1 MAVQKQKVT
10 DKNKEIEKRLKALQA
25 ARAVRNKIA
34 HVHGSFPEI
43 NSLIRQAREDTT
55 SNRE

>member
-1 MAVQKQKVT
+1 MAAQKQKVI

-25 ARAVRNKIA
+25 ARAVRSKIA

-43 NSLIRQAREDTT
+43 NSLIRHTREATN
-55 SNRE
+55 SSC